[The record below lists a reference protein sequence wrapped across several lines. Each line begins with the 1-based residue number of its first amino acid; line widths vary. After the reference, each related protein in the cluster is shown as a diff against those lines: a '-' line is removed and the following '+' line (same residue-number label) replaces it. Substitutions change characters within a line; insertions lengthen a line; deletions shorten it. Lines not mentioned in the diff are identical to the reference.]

1 MQRRTAVS
9 QPWPDIAILDRYYR
23 QGDKVTEVIN
33 HGQRASPDFLLVL
46 GTSLKIRGPLDL
58 VKGYAQ
64 MVRSNGGRV
73 VFANLSVPSRH
84 WEDLV
89 DYKIESSYDA

>member
-9 QPWPDIAILDRYYR
+9 QLGPDTVMLDRYYR

-33 HGQRASPDFLLVL
+33 HDQRGSPDFLLVL

-58 VKGYAQ
+58 VKGYART
-64 MVRSNGGRV
+64 VRSNGGRV
-73 VFANLSVPSRH
+73 VFVNLSAPSRH

-89 DYKIESSYDA
+89 DY